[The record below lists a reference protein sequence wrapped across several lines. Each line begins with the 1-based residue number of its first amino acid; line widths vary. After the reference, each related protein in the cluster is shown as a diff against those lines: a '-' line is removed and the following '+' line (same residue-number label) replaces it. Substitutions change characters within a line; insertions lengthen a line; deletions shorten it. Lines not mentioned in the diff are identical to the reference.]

1 MINDARGNI
10 EYDESGS
17 GPTLVLVPGSCST
30 GAAWRP
36 IIAALD
42 GEFRCVTT
50 SLPGYGRTA
59 ERRSAADPSIAHA
72 AEILEAVVRK
82 AGGAVHLVG
91 HSAGGLVALAAA
103 LRQRVALKSLAI
115 LEAPA
120 IEMLRE
126 CGETQHL
133 RDFTAMTERYFAAHA
148 DGDRDAIA
156 IMIDFY
162 GGPGTYASWPERVRA
177 YAAATTTVNLL
188 DWAGA
193 HSFPL
198 RRSELA
204 TVATPTLVAWGG
216 TSHPAVQR
224 ANALL
229 AQSIAG
235 AAQATFAGAAHFMI
249 ATHAGNVARLIAQ
262 HVERAELGNQS
273 GISSVRHN
281 ASSLSA

>member
-10 EYDESGS
+10 EYDESGN

-36 IIAALD
+36 VIAALN
-42 GEFRCVTT
+42 GQFRCVTT

-72 AEILEAVVRK
+72 AEILEAVVHK

-103 LRQRVALKSLAI
+103 LRKRIAIKSLAI

-126 CGETQHL
+126 DDGAQHL

-148 DGDRDAIA
+148 AGEPDAIA

-177 YAAATTTVNLL
+177 YAAATTAVNIL

-193 HSFPL
+193 ASFPL
-198 RRSELA
+198 RRATLA
-204 TVATPTLVAWGG
+204 TVTAPTLVAWGG
-216 TSHPAVQR
+216 ASHPAVQR

-229 AQSIAG
+229 AHCIAG

-249 ATHAGNVARLIAQ
+249 STHPGDVARLVANHVRQ
-262 HVERAELGNQS
+262 VEAASVERAP
-273 GISSVRHN
+273 
-281 ASSLSA
+281 A

>member
-1 MINDARGNI
+1 MISDVRGNI

-36 IIAALD
+36 VIAALD
-42 GEFRCVTT
+42 GQFRCVTT

-72 AEILEAVVRK
+72 AEIVETVVRK
-82 AGGAVHLVG
+82 TGGAVHLVG

-103 LRQRVALKSLAI
+103 LRKRVAIKSLAI

-120 IEMLRE
+120 IEILRRYDE
-126 CGETQHL
+126 AQHL

-148 DGDRDAIA
+148 GGDRDAIA

-177 YAAATTTVNLL
+177 YAAATTAVNLM

-193 HSFPL
+193 FSFPL
-198 RRSELA
+198 HRATLA
-204 TVATPTLVAWGG
+204 TVTAPTLVAWGG
-216 TSHPAVQR
+216 ASHPAVQR

-229 AQSIAG
+229 AQSIPR
-235 AAQATFAGAAHFMI
+235 AADATFAGAAHFMI
-249 ATHAGNVARLIAQ
+249 ATHAGDVARLIAN
-262 HVERAELGNQS
+262 HVRQAETA
-273 GISSVRHN
+273 SVEP
-281 ASSLSA
+281 APA

>member
-1 MINDARGNI
+1 MITDTRGNI
-10 EYDESGS
+10 EYDESGN

-30 GAAWRP
+30 GVAWRP
-36 IIAALD
+36 VIGALN
-42 GEFRCVTT
+42 GQFRCVTT

-103 LRQRVALKSLAI
+103 LRQRVAIKSLAI

-120 IEMLRE
+120 IEILRE
-126 CGETQHL
+126 DDDAQHL
-133 RDFTAMTERYFAAHA
+133 RDFSAMTERYFAAHA
-148 DGDRDAIA
+148 AGDRDAIA

-162 GGPGTYASWPERVRA
+162 GGPGTYASWPERVRG
-177 YAAATTTVNLL
+177 YAAATTAVNLL

-198 RRSELA
+198 RRAVLA
-204 TVATPTLVAWGG
+204 TVTAPTLVAWGG
-216 TSHPAVQR
+216 ASHPAVQR
-224 ANALL
+224 ANAMV
-229 AQSIAG
+229 ADFITG
-235 AAQATFAGAAHFMI
+235 AARATFAGAAHFMI
-249 ATHAGNVARLIAQ
+249 STHPGEVARRIAN
-262 HVERAELGNQS
+262 HVRQVEAA
-273 GISSVRHN
+273 SVEP
-281 ASSLSA
+281 APA